1 MRAEDCVRA
10 ANLAGALRDLEERVR
25 RSPGDASLRVF
36 LFQLLAVLGQWERSL
51 TQLGVAAELDPANT
65 TMAQTYREAIRA
77 EPLRS
82 QVFAGKRTPVVFGD
96 PAEWVAW
103 LIEALHLAGAG
114 RHEEARALRERALE
128 QAPAT
133 AGTVNGSAFEWIADA
148 DPRMGPVLEV
158 VMNGR
163 YCWIPFDRIQK
174 VAMEAP
180 ADLRDFVWM
189 PAFITLSTGGEA
201 AALVPARYPGSE
213 LHADDKV
220 RLGRLT
226 DWAEKD
232 GVAIGVGQRLLA
244 TDAAEYAVMDVREIG
259 LRVPPVAS

>member
-10 ANLAGALRDLEERVR
+10 GDLAGALRDLEERVR

-51 TQLGVAAELDPANT
+51 TQLGVAAELDAANT

-77 EPLRS
+77 EALRPH
-82 QVFAGKRTPVVFGD
+82 VFAGKRTPVVFGD
-96 PAEWVAW
+96 PAEWIAW
-103 LIEALHLAGAG
+103 LVEALRLAGEG
-114 RHEEARALRERALE
+114 RHEDARALRERALE

-174 VAMEAP
+174 ITMEAP

-189 PAFITLSTGGEA
+189 PAFLTLSTGGEA

-213 LHADDKV
+213 SHADDRV
-220 RLGRLT
+220 RLGRIT
-226 DWAEKD
+226 DWADKE
-232 GVAIGVGQRLLA
+232 GLSIGVGQRCFA
-244 TDAAEYAVMDVREIG
+244 TDQGEYAVMDLRE
-259 LRVPPVAS
+259 LSLSASA

>member
-10 ANLAGALRDLEERVR
+10 GNLAGALRDLEERVR
-25 RSPGDASLRVF
+25 RSPGDAGLRVF

-51 TQLGVAAELDPANT
+51 TQLGVAAQMDAANT

-96 PAEWVAW
+96 PADWVAW
-103 LIEALHLAGAG
+103 LIEALHLAGEG

-163 YCWIPFDRIQK
+163 YCWMPFDRIQK
-174 VAMEAP
+174 ITMEAP
-180 ADLRDFVWM
+180 ADLRDVVWM
-189 PAFITLSTGGEA
+189 PAFLTLSTGGEA
-201 AALVPARYPGSE
+201 AALIPARYPGSE
-213 LHADDKV
+213 SHTDDRV
-220 RLGRLT
+220 RLARVT
-226 DWAEKD
+226 DWVEKD
-232 GVAIGVGQRLLA
+232 GLAVGIGQRCFA
-244 TDAAEYAVMDVREIG
+244 TNDAEYAVMD
-259 LRVPPVAS
+259 LRDLQLSARP